1 MRYYLG
7 VPFQYNVS
15 SGLKLENANKLFIK
29 KKKHTLIHV
38 GLHLYGILFFIQKK
52 INDLYTKLFVYW
64 IQTTT

>member
-29 KKKHTLIHV
+29 KKKTLIHV
-38 GLHLYGILFFIQKK
+38 VLHLYGTLFFIPKK
-52 INDLYTKLFVYW
+52 INDLYTKLFVY
-64 IQTTT
+64 